1 MGQRQED
8 KITEY
13 DKAIV
18 NRLSKVIVHIKS
30 IRTMVETDRD
40 CSEVLIQ
47 LSAVKSAV
55 NNAGKEILKTYITQS
70 VKESVD
76 KEDRESIH
84 KLNKS
89 IDSFMK

>member
-18 NRLSKVIVHIKS
+18 NRLSKVIGHMKS

-55 NNAGKEILKTYITQS
+55 NNAGKEILQTYITQS
-70 VKESVD
+70 VKESLD

>member
-1 MGQRQED
+1 MEDRKED
-8 KITEY
+8 KITGY

-18 NRLSKVIVHIKS
+18 HRLSKVIGHMKS
-30 IRTMVETDRD
+30 IRTMVETGRD

-55 NNAGKEILKTYITQS
+55 NNTGKEILKTYITQS
-70 VKESVD
+70 VRTAVD
-76 KEDRESIH
+76 GEERDSIH

>member
-18 NRLSKVIVHIKS
+18 NRLSKVIGHMKS

-40 CSEVLIQ
+40 CSEVMIQ

-70 VKESVD
+70 VKESLD

>member
-18 NRLSKVIVHIKS
+18 NRLSKVIGHMKS

-70 VKESVD
+70 VKESLD